1 MNIFKKF
8 IESKRYV
15 YFLPKFLRY
24 KIFNI
29 KKLKIY
35 HTKTGSYYLPQYAI
49 KDIIRNTIIADQ
61 IFDAHILELAKKYI
75 KPNTIV
81 LDLGSNFGQLGI
93 LFSKTFPNVEVYC
106 FEASQYI
113 YEILKKNIKL
123 NNANAKPL
131 NHIISDESN
140 IKLKIQSANLKNY
153 NTYGSNKIEK
163 AENNSKKNY
172 EEVEVKKIDDF
183 DYDKKISFM
192 KIDIQGYDLMA
203 LKGAKRT
210 IKTHKMPIV
219 FEYTP
224 EFAEEL
230 KYSFKDFED
239 FINEIDYYIVKKI
252 DYYNYLILPKN

>member
-81 LDLGSNFGQLGI
+81 LDLGSNRTNRVL
-93 LFSKTFPNVEVYC
+93 K
-106 FEASQYI
+106 AS
-113 YEILKKNIKL
+113 
-123 NNANAKPL
+123 
-131 NHIISDESN
+131 
-140 IKLKIQSANLKNY
+140 IQAFVLS
-153 NTYGSNKIEK
+153 TEK
-163 AENNSKKNY
+163 HS
-172 EEVEVKKIDDF
+172 
-183 DYDKKISFM
+183 
-192 KIDIQGYDLMA
+192 L
-203 LKGAKRT
+203 
-210 IKTHKMPIV
+210 
-219 FEYTP
+219 
-224 EFAEEL
+224 
-230 KYSFKDFED
+230 
-239 FINEIDYYIVKKI
+239 
-252 DYYNYLILPKN
+252 